1 LDSIFSSMKNQRRTE
16 AQSAHLKYFLINL
29 GDQPKSGCS
38 LSDQSTGYKQQDYV
52 TSKRDHSQY
61 RLENRLISKNRKH
74 IYWYVPSHGHWS
86 PFTYISSSQSLSRS
100 MAHKLKRYINDVL
113 DMLWKE
119 WYNRTDIEDS
129 SIRRTRIAQNGIV
142 VVLRMTST
150 IKLVRLDIPMHHVI
164 IWCDYVS
171 HH

>member
-1 LDSIFSSMKNQRRTE
+1 M
-16 AQSAHLKYFLINL
+16 
-29 GDQPKSGCS
+29 
-38 LSDQSTGYKQQDYV
+38 
-52 TSKRDHSQY
+52 
-61 RLENRLISKNRKH
+61 
-74 IYWYVPSHGHWS
+74 
-86 PFTYISSSQSLSRS
+86 YISSSQSLSRS

-113 DMLWKE
+113 DMLSKE

-164 IWCDYVS
+164 I
-171 HH
+171 